1 MESKLST
8 KTNKVDS
15 KTGAERIKWDLSD
28 LFSGISDKKLLKILD
43 SVENDAQKFAKKYRG
58 KLNSLSAAKLAN
70 AYSELEELISPLYKA
85 AQFIHLEYAI
95 DTSDSKIKQMVSRVD
110 EVESNVGNALV
121 FFDLEISEFS
131 NTHFNSIKKESK
143 LAPYV
148 YEIEHQIKTA
158 QYNLTEPEEKLGT
171 LKNLTG
177 SSAWKKLY
185 SELTSSFEFEFKLD
199 GKVQKM
205 NGSQLR
211 ALRQHPNKKVRRDAM
226 TLFYS
231 RYEEHQLI
239 LGHIYYNIVKSYSI
253 EKDLRGYKSAI
264 SIKNIHNDLPDPV
277 IKTLHKVTSDS
288 NTLVQRYY
296 KLKKKIL
303 KLPDLTLADI
313 YAPMPQSD
321 RKYSYKEAKD
331 LVLDGFSAFDNEF
344 YTIAK
349 KMFDDKRIHAPVQP
363 KKRGGAF
370 CSGST
375 PDVYPYVMLNFLGQP
390 RDVSTIAHEL
400 GHAIHDVLASKQTLF
415 SYHPILPLAE
425 TASVFAEMIITDKL
439 LKTESSKKAKIALLT
454 DKLEDIFA
462 TSHRQ
467 NMFSNFEIECHK
479 RMAQEQIDANEL
491 CNMYYTQLKTMF
503 GSSVKIT
510 DEYKWE
516 WSTIPHIHES
526 PFYVYAYNFGNLL
539 VFALYQQY
547 LKQGEAFIPKLK
559 TLLAS
564 GSSKSPIQICKDA
577 GIDITKETFW
587 QQSIDYI
594 ESLIK
599 ELESLLK

>member
-1 MESKLST
+1 M
-8 KTNKVDS
+8 S
-15 KTGAERIKWDLSD
+15 KTGAESVKWKLND
-28 LFSGISDKKLLKILD
+28 LFLGLNDKALLKILE
-43 SVENDAQKFAKKYRG
+43 SSEKNALEFSKKYKGKLAALSAKK
-58 KLNSLSAAKLAN
+58 LAE
-70 AYSELEELISPLYKA
+70 AYHELETLLTPIYKA
-85 AQFIHLEYAI
+85 AQYIHLEYAI
-95 DTSDSKIKQMVSRVD
+95 DTADSQIKQMVSRID
-110 EVESNVGNALV
+110 EVESKVSNALV
-121 FFDLEISEFS
+121 FFDLEVSAFSKEHISVLKK
-131 NTHFNSIKKESK
+131 NSD
-143 LAPYV
+143 LAPYH
-148 YEIEHQIKTA
+148 YEIEQQVKTA
-158 QYNLTEPEEKLGT
+158 KHNLSEAEEKLGT

-177 SSAWKKLY
+177 SNAWKKLY

-226 TLFYS
+226 KLFYS

-264 SIKNIHNDLPDPV
+264 SIKNTHNDLPDA
-277 IKTLHKVTSDS
+277 IIETLHNVTTKS

-313 YAPMPQSD
+313 YAPLPKSD
-321 RKYSYKEAKD
+321 RKFSYTEAKE
-331 LVLDGFSAFDNEF
+331 LVLEGFKAFDDEF

-349 KMFDDKRIHAPVQP
+349 HMFDNQRVHAPVQP

-390 RDVSTIAHEL
+390 RDVATIAHEL

-439 LKTESSKKAKIALLT
+439 LKSESSKSAKISLLT

-467 NMFSNFEIECHK
+467 NMFSNFEMACHQ
-479 RMAQEQIDANEL
+479 RLANEQIDAAEL
-491 CNMYYTQLKTMF
+491 SKMYTKELKSMF
-503 GSSVKIT
+503 GKSVT
-510 DEYKWE
+510 YTPEYQWE
-516 WSTIPHIHES
+516 WATIPHIHES

-547 LKQGEAFIPKLK
+547 LTQGKSFIPKLK

-564 GSSKSPIQICKDA
+564 GSCKSPVDICKQA
-577 GIDITKETFW
+577 GIDIKKDTFW